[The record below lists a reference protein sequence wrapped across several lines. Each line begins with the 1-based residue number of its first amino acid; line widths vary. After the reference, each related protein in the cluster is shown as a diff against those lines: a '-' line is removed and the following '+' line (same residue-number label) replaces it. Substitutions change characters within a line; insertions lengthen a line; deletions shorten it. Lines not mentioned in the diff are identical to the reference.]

1 MTGDQRELYEEVI
14 LEHNRHPRH
23 FPENPSGSNHHA
35 HGFNPLCD
43 DEIAVHLKVAD
54 GYIAEAGFEGA
65 GCAVA
70 MASASMMTEAIQGKT
85 LAEVDRLF
93 DRVHAMLAEDG
104 PADAVGKLKVLSGGQ
119 GIPHA
124 GEMRHPGLAHPAGST
139 GQSQRDRDHRGGR
152 GRVPATRTQDDA
164 MNLARLLRE
173 PPPEGDLRSHV
184 IAALRRIRDP

>member
-1 MTGDQRELYEEVI
+1 MTGDLRELYEEVI

-23 FPENPSGSNHHA
+23 FPENPHGSNHHA

-54 GYIAEAGFEGA
+54 GHIAEAGFEGS

-85 LAEVDRLF
+85 VAEVDRLF

-104 PADAVGKLKVLSGGQ
+104 PADAVGKLKVLSGVREF
-119 GIPHA
+119 P
-124 GEMRHPGLAHPAGST
+124 MRVKCATLAWHT
-139 GQSQRDRDHRGGR
+139 
-152 GRVPATRTQDDA
+152 
-164 MNLARLLRE
+164 LR
-173 PPPEGDLRSHV
+173 
-184 IAALRRIRDP
+184 AALDNRGETVTTEEAVAACPQPEPRTTP

>member
-23 FPENPSGSNHHA
+23 FPENPPGSNHHA

-54 GYIAEAGFEGA
+54 GHIAEAGFEGA

-85 LAEVDRLF
+85 LAEVDSLF

-104 PADAVGKLKVLSGGQ
+104 PADAVGKLKVLSGVREF
-119 GIPHA
+119 P
-124 GEMRHPGLAHPAGST
+124 MRVKCATLAWHT
-139 GQSQRDRDHRGGR
+139 
-152 GRVPATRTQDDA
+152 
-164 MNLARLLRE
+164 LR
-173 PPPEGDLRSHV
+173 
-184 IAALRRIRDP
+184 AALDNRSETVTTEEAVAACPQPEPRTMP

>member
-1 MTGDQRELYEEVI
+1 MTGDLRELYEEVI

-23 FPENPSGSNHHA
+23 FPENPPGSNHHA

-54 GYIAEAGFEGA
+54 GHIAEAGFEGA

-85 LAEVDRLF
+85 VAEVDGLF

-104 PADAVGKLKVLSGGQ
+104 PADAVGKLKVLSGVREF
-119 GIPHA
+119 P
-124 GEMRHPGLAHPAGST
+124 MRVKCATLAWHT
-139 GQSQRDRDHRGGR
+139 
-152 GRVPATRTQDDA
+152 
-164 MNLARLLRE
+164 LR
-173 PPPEGDLRSHV
+173 
-184 IAALRRIRDP
+184 AALDNRSETVTTEEAVAACPQPEPRTMS

>member
-23 FPENPSGSNHHA
+23 FPENPPGSNHHA
-35 HGFNPLCD
+35 HGFNSLCD

-54 GYIAEAGFEGA
+54 GHIAEAGFEGA

-93 DRVHAMLAEDG
+93 TRVHAMLAEDG
-104 PADAVGKLKVLSGGQ
+104 PADAVGKLKVLSGVREF
-119 GIPHA
+119 P
-124 GEMRHPGLAHPAGST
+124 MRVKCATLAWHT
-139 GQSQRDRDHRGGR
+139 
-152 GRVPATRTQDDA
+152 
-164 MNLARLLRE
+164 LR
-173 PPPEGDLRSHV
+173 
-184 IAALRRIRDP
+184 AALDNRSETVTTEEAVAACPQPEPRTMS

>member
-1 MTGDQRELYEEVI
+1 MTGDLRELYEEVI

-23 FPENPSGSNHHA
+23 FPENPPGSNHHA

-43 DEIAVHLKVAD
+43 DEIAVHLKVED

-70 MASASMMTEAIQGKT
+70 MASASMMTEAIQGKP

-104 PADAVGKLKVLSGGQ
+104 PADAVGKLKVLSGVREF
-119 GIPHA
+119 P
-124 GEMRHPGLAHPAGST
+124 MRVKCATLAWHT
-139 GQSQRDRDHRGGR
+139 
-152 GRVPATRTQDDA
+152 
-164 MNLARLLRE
+164 LR
-173 PPPEGDLRSHV
+173 
-184 IAALRRIRDP
+184 AALDNRSETVTTEEAVAACPQPEPRTMP

>member
-1 MTGDQRELYEEVI
+1 MTGDLRELYEEVI

-23 FPENPSGSNHHA
+23 FPENPPGSNHHA
-35 HGFNPLCD
+35 HGYNPLCD
-43 DEIAVHLKVAD
+43 DEITVHLKVAD

-104 PADAVGKLKVLSGGQ
+104 PADAVGKLKVLSGVREF
-119 GIPHA
+119 P
-124 GEMRHPGLAHPAGST
+124 MRVKCATLAWHT
-139 GQSQRDRDHRGGR
+139 
-152 GRVPATRTQDDA
+152 
-164 MNLARLLRE
+164 LR
-173 PPPEGDLRSHV
+173 
-184 IAALRRIRDP
+184 AALDNRSETVTTEEAVAACPQPEPRTMP

>member
-1 MTGDQRELYEEVI
+1 MTGDLRELYEEVI

-23 FPENPSGSNHHA
+23 FPENPPGSNHHA

-54 GYIAEAGFEGA
+54 GHIAAAGFEGV

-104 PADAVGKLKVLSGGQ
+104 PADAVGKLKVLSGVREF
-119 GIPHA
+119 P
-124 GEMRHPGLAHPAGST
+124 MRVKCATLAWHT
-139 GQSQRDRDHRGGR
+139 
-152 GRVPATRTQDDA
+152 
-164 MNLARLLRE
+164 LR
-173 PPPEGDLRSHV
+173 
-184 IAALRRIRDP
+184 AALDNRSETVTTEEAVAACPQPEPRTMP

>member
-1 MTGDQRELYEEVI
+1 MTGDLRELYEEVI

-23 FPENPSGSNHHA
+23 FPENPPGSNHHA
-35 HGFNPLCD
+35 HGYNPLCD

-54 GYIAEAGFEGA
+54 GHIAAAGFEGV

-104 PADAVGKLKVLSGGQ
+104 PADAVGKLKVLSGVREF
-119 GIPHA
+119 P
-124 GEMRHPGLAHPAGST
+124 MRVKCATLAWHT
-139 GQSQRDRDHRGGR
+139 
-152 GRVPATRTQDDA
+152 
-164 MNLARLLRE
+164 LR
-173 PPPEGDLRSHV
+173 
-184 IAALRRIRDP
+184 AALDNRSETVTTEEAVAACPQPEPRTMP